1 MVTKKKI
8 SSKYKPTAKESF
20 MNSKQKQYFKQKL
33 TYWKETLLKGSTET
47 ILNLKEDK
55 EVSGDFADIASA
67 ESTKSIELRTRDR
80 ERKLINKIDEAAKN
94 HNILLETID
103 EALKRIENNTYG
115 YCEVTGKPIGL
126 KRLEARPIAT
136 LSIEAQQMHENQEQL
151 NND

>member
-1 MVTKKKI
+1 MVKKKKI
-8 SSKYKPTAKESF
+8 SSKYKPNAKEPF
-20 MNSKQKQYFKQKL
+20 MNPKQKQYFKQIL
-33 TYWKETLLKGSTET
+33 TNWKETLLKGSTET

-55 EVSGDFADIASA
+55 EISGDFADIASA

-80 ERKLINKIDEAAKN
+80 ERKLISK
-94 HNILLETID
+94 ID

-151 NND
+151 NSD

>member
-1 MVTKKKI
+1 MAQKTKI
-8 SSKYKPTAKESF
+8 SSKYKPTAKEPF
-20 MNSKQKQYFKQKL
+20 MNPKQKQYFKQKL
-33 TYWKETLLKGSTET
+33 IDWKESLLKGSTET
-47 ILNLKEDK
+47 ISNLKQDK

-80 ERKLINKIDEAAKN
+80 ERKLINKIDQ
-94 HNILLETID
+94 
-103 EALKRIENNTYG
+103 ALKRIEDNTYG

>member
-1 MVTKKKI
+1 MAEKTKI
-8 SSKYKPTAKESF
+8 SSKYKPTAKEPF
-20 MNSKQKQYFKQKL
+20 MNPKQKQYFKQKL
-33 TYWKETLLKGSTET
+33 IDWKETLLKGSTET

-80 ERKLINKIDEAAKN
+80 ERKLISK
-94 HNILLETID
+94 ID
-103 EALKRIENNTYG
+103 EALKRIEDNTYG

-136 LSIEAQQMHENQEQL
+136 LSIEAQQIHENEEL
-151 NND
+151 LK

>member
-1 MVTKKKI
+1 MAQKTKI
-8 SSKYKPTAKESF
+8 SLKYKPTSKEPF
-20 MNSKQKQYFKQKL
+20 MNPKQKEYFKQKL
-33 TYWKETLLKGSTET
+33 TDWKETLLKGSTET

-80 ERKLINKIDEAAKN
+80 ERKLINKIDEA
-94 HNILLETID
+94 
-103 EALKRIENNTYG
+103 LKRIEDNTYG

>member
-1 MVTKKKI
+1 MAQKTKI
-8 SSKYKPTAKESF
+8 SLKYKPTSKEPI
-20 MNSKQKQYFKQKL
+20 MNPKQKEYFKQKL
-33 TYWKETLLKGSTET
+33 IDWKETLLKGSSET

-80 ERKLINKIDEAAKN
+80 ERKLISKIE
-94 HNILLETID
+94 

-136 LSIEAQQMHENQEQL
+136 LSIEAQQMHENEEQL
-151 NND
+151 K

>member
-1 MVTKKKI
+1 MVAKKKI
-8 SSKYKPTAKESF
+8 SSKYKPKTNEPF

-33 TYWKETLLKGSTET
+33 LVWKEALLKGSTET
-47 ILNLKEDK
+47 ITNLKEDK

-80 ERKLINKIDEAAKN
+80 ERKLISKIDQ
-94 HNILLETID
+94 
-103 EALKRIENNTYG
+103 ALKRIENNTYG

-136 LSIEAQQMHENQEQL
+136 LSIEAQEMHENEEKL

>member
-1 MVTKKKI
+1 MTQKTKI
-8 SSKYKPTAKESF
+8 SSKYKPTSKEPF
-20 MNSKQKQYFKQKL
+20 MNPKQKEYFKQKL
-33 TYWKETLLKGSTET
+33 LFWKETLLKGSTET
-47 ILNLKEDK
+47 ITNLKEDK

-80 ERKLINKIDEAAKN
+80 ERKLISK
-94 HNILLETID
+94 ID

-136 LSIEAQQMHENQEQL
+136 LSIEAQQMHENQEQF

>member
-8 SSKYKPTAKESF
+8 SSKYKPTAKEPF
-20 MNSKQKQYFKQKL
+20 MNSKQKQYFKQIL
-33 TYWKETLLKGSTET
+33 TNWKETLLKGSTET

-80 ERKLINKIDEAAKN
+80 ERKLISK
-94 HNILLETID
+94 ID

-136 LSIEAQQMHENQEQL
+136 LSIEAQQMHENQEQF

>member
-1 MVTKKKI
+1 MAQKTKI
-8 SSKYKPTAKESF
+8 SLKYKPTSKEPF
-20 MNSKQKQYFKQKL
+20 MNPKQKEYFKQKL
-33 TYWKETLLKGSTET
+33 IDWKETLLKGSSET

-80 ERKLINKIDEAAKN
+80 ERKLISKIE
-94 HNILLETID
+94 

-136 LSIEAQQMHENQEQL
+136 LSIEAQEMHENQEQ
-151 NND
+151 

>member
-1 MVTKKKI
+1 MAQKTKI
-8 SSKYKPTAKESF
+8 SLKYKPTSKEPF
-20 MNSKQKQYFKQKL
+20 MNPKQKEYFKQKL
-33 TYWKETLLKGSTET
+33 TDWKETLLKGSTET

-80 ERKLINKIDEAAKN
+80 ERKLISK
-94 HNILLETID
+94 ID

-136 LSIEAQQMHENQEQL
+136 LSIEAQQMHENEEQL

>member
-1 MVTKKKI
+1 MVIKTNI
-8 SSKYKPTAKESF
+8 SSKYKPTTKEPF
-20 MNSKQKQYFKQKL
+20 MNIKQKNYFKQKL
-33 TYWKETLLKGSTET
+33 IKWKDKLLKGSNDT

-80 ERKLINKIDEAAKN
+80 ERKLINKIN
-94 HNILLETID
+94 

-115 YCEVTGKPIGL
+115 YCEITGKPIGL

-136 LSIEAQQMHENQEQL
+136 LSIEAQEMHENQEQI
-151 NND
+151 NSD

>member
-1 MVTKKKI
+1 MAQKTKI
-8 SSKYKPTAKESF
+8 SLKYKPTSKEPF
-20 MNSKQKQYFKQKL
+20 MNPKQKEYFKQKL
-33 TYWKETLLKGSTET
+33 TDWKETLLKGSTET

-80 ERKLINKIDEAAKN
+80 ERKLISK
-94 HNILLETID
+94 ID

-115 YCEVTGKPIGL
+115 YCQVTGKPIGL

-136 LSIEAQQMHENQEQL
+136 LSIEAQQMHENEEQL
-151 NND
+151 K

>member
-1 MVTKKKI
+1 MTAKTKI
-8 SSKYKPTAKESF
+8 SSKYKPSSSEPF
-20 MNSKQKQYFKQKL
+20 MNTKQKQYFKQKL
-33 TYWKETLLKGSTET
+33 LVWKETLLKGSTET
-47 ILNLKEDK
+47 ITNLKEDK

-80 ERKLINKIDEAAKN
+80 ERKLISK
-94 HNILLETID
+94 ID
-103 EALKRIENNTYG
+103 EALKRIEDNTYG

>member
-1 MVTKKKI
+1 MVAKTTI
-8 SSKYKPTAKESF
+8 SSKYKPKASEPF
-20 MNSKQKQYFKQKL
+20 MNSKQKEYFKQKL
-33 TYWKETLLKGSTET
+33 LVWKEALLKGSTET

-55 EVSGDFADIASA
+55 EVTGDFADIASA

-80 ERKLINKIDEAAKN
+80 ERKLISK
-94 HNILLETID
+94 ID

-151 NND
+151 NDQ

>member
-80 ERKLINKIDEAAKN
+80 ERKLINKIDEA
-94 HNILLETID
+94 
-103 EALKRIENNTYG
+103 LKRIENNIYG
-115 YCEVTGKPIGL
+115 YCAVSGKPIGL

-151 NND
+151 SND

>member
-1 MVTKKKI
+1 MAQKTKI
-8 SSKYKPTAKESF
+8 SLKYKPTSKEPF
-20 MNSKQKQYFKQKL
+20 MNPKQKQYFKQKL
-33 TYWKETLLKGSTET
+33 IDWKETLLKGSTET

-80 ERKLINKIDEAAKN
+80 ERKLINKIDEA
-94 HNILLETID
+94 
-103 EALKRIENNTYG
+103 LKRIENNTYG

-136 LSIEAQQMHENQEQL
+136 LSIEAQQMHENEEQL

>member
-1 MVTKKKI
+1 MVIKTNI
-8 SSKYKPTAKESF
+8 SSKYKPTTKEPF
-20 MNSKQKQYFKQKL
+20 MNIKQKNYFKQKL
-33 TYWKETLLKGSTET
+33 IEWKDKLLKGSNDT

-80 ERKLINKIDEAAKN
+80 ERKLINK
-94 HNILLETID
+94 ID

>member
-67 ESTKSIELRTRDR
+67 ESTKAIELRTRDR
-80 ERKLINKIDEAAKN
+80 ERKLINK
-94 HNILLETID
+94 ID

>member
-1 MVTKKKI
+1 MHIKKKKT
-8 SSKYKPTAKESF
+8 SSNYKPSAKEPF

-33 TYWKETLLKGSTET
+33 LEWKESLLKGSNET

-80 ERKLINKIDEAAKN
+80 ERKLINKIDQ
-94 HNILLETID
+94 
-103 EALKRIENNTYG
+103 ALKRIEDNTYG

>member
-80 ERKLINKIDEAAKN
+80 ERKLINKIDEA
-94 HNILLETID
+94 
-103 EALKRIENNTYG
+103 LKRIENNTYG

-151 NND
+151 NSD

>member
-47 ILNLKEDK
+47 ILNLKQDK

-80 ERKLINKIDEAAKN
+80 ERKLINKIDEA
-94 HNILLETID
+94 
-103 EALKRIENNTYG
+103 LKRIENNTYG
-115 YCEVTGKPIGL
+115 YCEVSGKPIGL

-151 NND
+151 SND

>member
-80 ERKLINKIDEAAKN
+80 ERKLLNK
-94 HNILLETID
+94 ID

>member
-33 TYWKETLLKGSTET
+33 NYWKETLLKGSTET

-80 ERKLINKIDEAAKN
+80 ERKLINKIDEA
-94 HNILLETID
+94 
-103 EALKRIENNTYG
+103 LKRIENNTYG

-136 LSIEAQQMHENQEQL
+136 LSIEAQQMHENHEQL
-151 NND
+151 SND

>member
-1 MVTKKKI
+1 MAQKTKI
-8 SSKYKPTAKESF
+8 SLKYKPTSKEPF
-20 MNSKQKQYFKQKL
+20 MNPKQKEYFKQKL
-33 TYWKETLLKGSTET
+33 TDWKETLLKGSSET

-80 ERKLINKIDEAAKN
+80 ERKLISK
-94 HNILLETID
+94 ID

-126 KRLEARPIAT
+126 KRLEARPVAT
-136 LSIEAQQMHENQEQL
+136 LSLEAQEMHEKHEKKIN
-151 NND
+151 

>member
-1 MVTKKKI
+1 MAQKTKI
-8 SSKYKPTAKESF
+8 SLKYKPTSKEPF
-20 MNSKQKQYFKQKL
+20 MNPKQKEYFKQKL
-33 TYWKETLLKGSTET
+33 IDWKETLLKGSSET

-55 EVSGDFADIASA
+55 DVSGDFGDIASA

-80 ERKLINKIDEAAKN
+80 ERKLISKIE
-94 HNILLETID
+94 

-136 LSIEAQQMHENQEQL
+136 LSIEAQQMHENEEQL
-151 NND
+151 K